1 MSMIL
6 VHFDRQMTE
15 SEFFDAMSEV
25 YERNGTKKFFVD
37 GIHSVVARNILDS
50 GREEDTISLIIS
62 DDDLIMFEGYCWL
75 YWYKEHGYEDVPVYT
90 IDEFIDVFRPDQR
103 EPMNFEDELMALIGG
118 RNGN

>member
-6 VHFDRQMTE
+6 IHFDRQMTE

-25 YERNGTKKFFVD
+25 YKRNGTEKFFVP

-50 GREEDTISLIIS
+50 GGEDDTISLIVTEDCITIW
-62 DDDLIMFEGYCWL
+62 DGYCSL
-75 YWYKEHGYEDVPVYT
+75 SWYKENGYERAPVYT
-90 IDEFIDVFRPDQR
+90 IDEFIDIFRPDLR

-118 RNGN
+118 